1 MIIMKKTFILLTL
14 LIVNSIYSQTKVTT
28 DEHWSAYAISVQPQN
43 EETVFNIIDEYFSEH
58 KLDDIRVMLFSIL
71 FADQS
76 MVEAT
81 HEIVFVGN
89 SDSMS
94 KFYSPMNF
102 TTEWNLFS
110 SKISNFID
118 KTVWALNGRGLA
130 STGPDPTEVVYPYE
144 QILNWGPERDIQ
156 KFRKAW
162 VELNEKHERTD
173 RSAVIFTITSSADH
187 KCGVVLRYPS
197 YKAML
202 TSNAEY
208 AKNNPSWQK
217 DWQTYLKENGG
228 GQITRNFSRILLK
241 EW

>member
-1 MIIMKKTFILLTL
+1 MKKTFILLTL
-14 LIVNSIYSQTKVTT
+14 LIANSIYSQTKVTT

-130 STGPDPTEVVYPYE
+130 STGPDPTEIVYPYE

-162 VELNEKHERTD
+162 VELNKKHERTD

-228 GQITRNFSRILLK
+228 GQITLSLIHI
-241 EW
+241 

>member
-1 MIIMKKTFILLTL
+1 MKKTFILLTF
-14 LIVNSIYSQTKVTT
+14 LIANSIYSQTKVTT

-130 STGPDPTEVVYPYE
+130 STGPDPTEIVYPYE

-162 VELNEKHERTD
+162 VELNKKHERTD

>member
-1 MIIMKKTFILLTL
+1 MIIMKKTFILLTFL
-14 LIVNSIYSQTKVTT
+14 FANSIYSQTKVTT

-58 KLDDIRVMLFSIL
+58 NLDDIRVMLFSIL

-130 STGPDPTEVVYPYE
+130 STGPDPTDVVYPYE

-162 VELNEKHERTD
+162 VELNKKHERTD

>member
-1 MIIMKKTFILLTL
+1 MKKTFILLTFL
-14 LIVNSIYSQTKVTT
+14 LANSIYSQTKVTT

-58 KLDDIRVMLFSIL
+58 KLDNIRVMLFSIL

-130 STGPDPTEVVYPYE
+130 STGPDPTEVVFPYE

-162 VELNEKHERTD
+162 VELNNKHERTD

-217 DWQTYLKENGG
+217 DWQTYLKEMVAD
-228 GQITRNFSRILLK
+228 K
-241 EW
+241 

>member
-1 MIIMKKTFILLTL
+1 MKKTFILLTL
-14 LIVNSIYSQTKVTT
+14 LIANSIYSQTKVTT

-130 STGPDPTEVVYPYE
+130 STGPDPTEVIYPYE

-162 VELNEKHERTD
+162 VELNKKHERTD

-228 GQITRNFSRILLK
+228 GEITRNFTRILLK

>member
-1 MIIMKKTFILLTL
+1 MKKTFILLTL
-14 LIVNSIYSQTKVTT
+14 LIFNSIYSQTKVTT

-162 VELNEKHERTD
+162 VELNKKHERTD

>member
-1 MIIMKKTFILLTL
+1 MKKTFILLTL

-130 STGPDPTEVVYPYE
+130 STGPDPTEIVYPYE

-162 VELNEKHERTD
+162 VELNKKHERTD

>member
-1 MIIMKKTFILLTL
+1 MKKTFILLAFL
-14 LIVNSIYSQTKVTT
+14 FANSIYSQTKVTT

-130 STGPDPTEVVYPYE
+130 STGPDPTDVVYPYE

-162 VELNEKHERTD
+162 VELNKKHERTD

>member
-1 MIIMKKTFILLTL
+1 MKKTFILLTL
-14 LIVNSIYSQTKVTT
+14 LIANSIYSQTKVTT

-130 STGPDPTEVVYPYE
+130 STGPDPTEIVYPYE

-162 VELNEKHERTD
+162 VELNKKHERTD

>member
-1 MIIMKKTFILLTL
+1 MKKTFILLTL

-130 STGPDPTEVVYPYE
+130 STGPDPTELVYPYE

-162 VELNEKHERTD
+162 VELNKKHERTD

>member
-1 MIIMKKTFILLTL
+1 MKKTFILLAL
-14 LIVNSIYSQTKVTT
+14 LIANSIYSQTKVTT

-130 STGPDPTEVVYPYE
+130 STGPDPTEIVYPYE

-162 VELNEKHERTD
+162 VELNKKHERTD

-187 KCGVVLRYPS
+187 KCGVVLRFT
-197 YKAML
+197 KL
-202 TSNAEY
+202 C
-208 AKNNPSWQK
+208 
-217 DWQTYLKENGG
+217 
-228 GQITRNFSRILLK
+228 
-241 EW
+241 

>member
-1 MIIMKKTFILLTL
+1 MKKTFILLTV
-14 LIVNSIYSQTKVTT
+14 LIANSIYSQTKVTT

-162 VELNEKHERTD
+162 VELNKKHERTD

>member
-1 MIIMKKTFILLTL
+1 MKKTFILLTL
-14 LIVNSIYSQTKVTT
+14 LIANSIYSQTKVTT

-89 SDSMS
+89 SDAMS

-130 STGPDPTEVVYPYE
+130 STGPDPTEIVYPYE

-162 VELNEKHERTD
+162 VELNKKHERTD

>member
-1 MIIMKKTFILLTL
+1 MKKTFILLTL
-14 LIVNSIYSQTKVTT
+14 LIANLIYSQTKVTT

-162 VELNEKHERTD
+162 VELNKKHERTD

>member
-1 MIIMKKTFILLTL
+1 MKKTFILLTL
-14 LIVNSIYSQTKVTT
+14 LIANSIYSQTKVTT

-130 STGPDPTEVVYPYE
+130 STGPDPTDVVYPYE

-162 VELNEKHERTD
+162 VELNKKHERTD

>member
-1 MIIMKKTFILLTL
+1 MKKTFILLTFL
-14 LIVNSIYSQTKVTT
+14 LANSIYSQTKVTT

-58 KLDDIRVMLFSIL
+58 KLDNIRVMLFSIL

-162 VELNEKHERTD
+162 VELNNKHERTD